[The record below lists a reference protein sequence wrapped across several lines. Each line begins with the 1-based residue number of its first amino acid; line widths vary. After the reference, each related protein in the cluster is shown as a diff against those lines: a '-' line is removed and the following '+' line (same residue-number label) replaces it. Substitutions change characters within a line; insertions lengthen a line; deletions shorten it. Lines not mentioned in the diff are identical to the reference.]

1 MRLDRF
7 LKVSRLVKRRTVA
20 KEVCEQGRVQVNGR
34 VAKPGTDVHPGDILV
49 LPKGQRFLELEILAV
64 PEQIAAREAVS
75 TYRVIREERESV
87 GEEDW

>member
-34 VAKPGTDVHPGDILV
+34 IGKPGTDVNPGDRL
-49 LPKGQRFLELEILAV
+49 LLQKGRLLLELEILAV
-64 PEQIAAREAVS
+64 PEQIAAREAAS
-75 TYRVIREERESV
+75 TYRVMREER
-87 GEEDW
+87 GKTEDGDW